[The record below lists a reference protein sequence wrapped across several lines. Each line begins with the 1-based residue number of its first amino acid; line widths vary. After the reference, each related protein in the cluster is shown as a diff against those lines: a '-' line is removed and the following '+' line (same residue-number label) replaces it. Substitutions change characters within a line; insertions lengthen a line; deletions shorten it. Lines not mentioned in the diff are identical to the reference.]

1 MNKNIKKKR
10 LIILITILM
19 ICLGVT
25 LLINYYDKKVDEEL
39 LESNLKIINDECNSI
54 YENMDECEEKY
65 KSLLGVEEDPFKRGM
80 YSSVLVQYYSVKN
93 NYEEYKKYGYQA
105 VENYNKVE
113 NGEYYSIAEQKYLA
127 WSMLRLGKY
136 SDSFIITN
144 QLLDFL
150 NSSGHEILTE
160 EEVVD
165 LESVIYSIFI
175 CLYSQFNILDTA
187 EIYYDKLCQLDITSG
202 VEKSKGDRIAY
213 SKMIYA
219 DKINDLELRKQYAEE
234 CYQISLNRDKENS
247 IEIAD
252 SVILNLASA
261 NTKLGNLEEAL
272 EQIKKSE
279 EFFSKMG
286 DTEGMAN
293 TYVAYAEYYD
303 ALNKNDLVQEYYNRA
318 IEIYSETKNYY
329 NLKYTTYELIKFL
342 EANNLNNNINHY
354 YKLYYNI
361 SNNLGGDEDI
371 NDLLIEITNTN
382 DELNKIRVVLL
393 EEESKTNKRTII
405 MGSVVIIILAVM
417 IIRMYSLIKKKNESE
432 KRLEELVNTDYLTGL
447 NTRGYGERLILN
459 EINKNTKL
467 AIAVIDIDN
476 FKSVNDNYGH
486 LFGDV
491 LLKRIATELKEN
503 LDKNDIIARFG
514 GEEFLVAL
522 KNKDNEEAKENLDNI
537 RKIVNNTIFEN
548 DIQVSFSAGIKEWDG
563 TSIDLVIKK
572 ADELL
577 YKAKREGKNR
587 VFN

>member
-19 ICLGVT
+19 ICLGVM
-25 LLINYYDKKVDEEL
+25 LLINYYGKKVDEEL

-54 YENMDECEEKY
+54 YENMDDCEEKY
-65 KSLLGVEEDPFKRGM
+65 KSLLEVEEDPFKRGM
-80 YSSVLVQYYSVKN
+80 YSSVLVQYYSAKN

-150 NSSGHEILTE
+150 NSSGDEILTE

-187 EIYYDKLCQLDITSG
+187 EIYYDKLCQLDITSA

-286 DTEGMAN
+286 DAEGMAN

-361 SNNLGGDEDI
+361 SNNLGGGEDI
-371 NDLLIEITNTN
+371 NDLLMEITNTN

-417 IIRMYSLIKKKNESE
+417 IIRMYSLIKKKNQSE